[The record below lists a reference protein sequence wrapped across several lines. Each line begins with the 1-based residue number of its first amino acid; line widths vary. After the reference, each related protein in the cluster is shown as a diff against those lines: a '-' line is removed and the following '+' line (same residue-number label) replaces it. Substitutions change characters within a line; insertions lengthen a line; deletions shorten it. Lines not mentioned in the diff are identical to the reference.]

1 MLQDEKTFAEKRFS
15 AKDRGWNE
23 TLGKIE
29 AALLDVSDA
38 YIRFQ
43 VEVNAFQTSCVR
55 AARKVSPDWSQ
66 KTMTCHSFNCFSQF
80 QTDQSSVQVSAFP
93 QLTMSL

>member
-43 VEVNAFQTSCVR
+43 VEVNAFKPV
-55 AARKVSPDWSQ
+55 V
-66 KTMTCHSFNCFSQF
+66 
-80 QTDQSSVQVSAFP
+80 
-93 QLTMSL
+93 

>member
-1 MLQDEKTFAEKRFS
+1 MRKRLLKKRFS

-43 VEVNAFQTSCVR
+43 VEVNAFKPV
-55 AARKVSPDWSQ
+55 V
-66 KTMTCHSFNCFSQF
+66 
-80 QTDQSSVQVSAFP
+80 
-93 QLTMSL
+93 

>member
-1 MLQDEKTFAEKRFS
+1 MRKRLLKKRFS

-23 TLGKIE
+23 ALGKIE

-43 VEVNAFQTSCVR
+43 VEINAFQTSCVR

-66 KTMTCHSFNCFSQF
+66 KTMTCHSFNCFSISNWQKF
-80 QTDQSSVQVSAFP
+80 VQVSAFP
-93 QLTMSL
+93 

>member
-1 MLQDEKTFAEKRFS
+1 MRKRLLKKRFS
-15 AKDRGWNE
+15 AKDRAWNE

-29 AALLDVSDA
+29 AALLSDA

-66 KTMTCHSFNCFSQF
+66 KTMTCHSFNCFSISNWQK
-80 QTDQSSVQVSAFP
+80 
-93 QLTMSL
+93 